1 MPMTAMFQSLF
12 QALFQSKCFHCK
24 TQVAESTLGLCSLC
38 SLEMTLIARE
48 LPSSQYIK
56 SMWALAPY
64 HGPVGSLIRVGK
76 YSSKRRIFKELGH
89 LMAECALDLPSFDA
103 IVHVP
108 TPWHRRIFRGFD
120 QAEILADAIQQ
131 FLEIPHHKILRR
143 HGFDRQ
149 ALKTKAERQR
159 QFVGRFSASDIILPK
174 RILLV
179 DDTIT
184 TGATLESC
192 AAVLYQQGAMEIIG
206 FALSST
212 KL

>member
-1 MPMTAMFQSLF
+1 MLQT
-12 QALFQSKCFHCK
+12 LFQSKCFHCK
-24 TQVAESTLGLCSLC
+24 TQVAETSLGLCSLC
-38 SLEMTLIARE
+38 SLDMTLRARE

-64 HGPVGSLIRVGK
+64 HGPVGSLIRAGK
-76 YSSKRRIFKELGH
+76 YSSKRRVFRGLGL
-89 LMAECALDLPSFDA
+89 LMAECALDLPPFDA
-103 IVHVP
+103 IVNVP
-108 TPWHRRIFRGFD
+108 TPWHRKIMRGFD
-120 QAEILADAIQQ
+120 QAEILASAIQE
-131 FLEIPHHKILRR
+131 FLTVPHHKILRR

-149 ALKTKAERQR
+149 AVKTTEERQK
-159 QFVGRFSASDIILPK
+159 QFIGRFSCTDIRLPE

-192 AAVLYQQGAMEIIG
+192 AAVLYQQGATEIIG